1 MKRLVAGGFTAALI
15 TAVAVTAVPTG
26 ADAATT
32 QHTRKPS
39 PSARALAE
47 RTAQHLVAGRTPAL
61 RASKFDRYVAR
72 PTISS
77 TGGLQYVPYE
87 RTYKGLEVVGGDFV
101 IATDAKGQVVSTS
114 VAQRS
119 SIGSLATTPRASR
132 ATATR
137 VARHQVAS
145 KSRSSRPE
153 LVVYSLGKKARLAW
167 KVQVAGVDR
176 HGERAVLD
184 TYVNA
189 RTGKL
194 IASRERIA
202 FGQGTGNW
210 NGPSPLSLSTTLS
223 GSTYSL
229 KHPSITGFSCTNMS
243 FATLTGTD
251 DVWGNGV
258 GNNVETGCVDAYF
271 GVQTEN
277 SMLSSW
283 LGRNSFD
290 GSGGA
295 WPIRVGLNDLNAF
308 YCDGSFGCP
317 SGGMQVQIGHNQAG
331 DWIGSLDVLG
341 HEMGH
346 GIDDHT
352 PGGISG
358 SGTQEFI
365 GDVFGAATEAYA
377 NEPSGYDTPD
387 YTVGE
392 EVNLVGQG
400 PIRVM
405 YDPSQV
411 GDPNCY
417 SSSIPNAEVHA
428 AAGPGDHFFYLLAE
442 GSAPGG
448 GKPSSPTCNGSS
460 VTGIGIQKA
469 TRIMYNAMLMK
480 TSSAS
485 YLKYRTWT
493 LTAAKNLFPGSC
505 TEFNAVKAAWTAV
518 SVPAQTGDPT
528 CTTGGN
534 TVTVTNPGNRTGT
547 VGTAASLQM
556 TATDSQAGQTL
567 TWSATG
573 LPAGLSIS
581 SSTGLIS
588 GTPTTAATYN
598 VTVTAKDTTNAQG
611 STSFTWTVSGSGGG
625 TSSQLLLNPGFESG
639 AVNWTGTAGPITSNT
654 GRPAHTGT
662 WKMWLGG
669 NGVTATENEAQSV
682 TIPASATSATLSFW
696 IRIDTSETTTSTVY
710 DTAKVQIVDG
720 GTTSTLATYSNLNK
734 NSTYVQKSF
743 DVSAFKGRTVSVK
756 FLMNEDASLQTSFVV
771 DDTAL
776 NVVS

>member
-1 MKRLVAGGFTAALI
+1 VRRLVAGGCVAAFITAAV
-15 TAVAVTAVPTG
+15 VAVVPTG
-26 ADAATT
+26 ADATT
-32 QHTRKPS
+32 TGRTDRPS
-39 PSARALAE
+39 PSAQSKAE
-47 RTAQHLVAGRTPAL
+47 RTAANLVASRPPAL
-61 RASKFDRYVAR
+61 HAGKSDKFVAQ

-77 TGGLQYVPYE
+77 DAGLQYVPYH
-87 RTYKGLEVVGGDFV
+87 RSYRGLAVIGGDAV
-101 IATDAKGQVVSTS
+101 IVTDAQGQVLATS
-114 VAQRS
+114 VAQKYRTDGVS
-119 SIGSLATTPRASR
+119 TKPTTSAEH
-132 ATATR
+132 AVA
-137 VARHQVAS
+137 VARREVATQA
-145 KSRSSRPE
+145 RNATPT
-153 LVVYSLGKKARLAW
+153 LVVHALNTPRLAW
-167 KVQVAGVDR
+167 KVQVAGVDN
-176 HGERAVLD
+176 HGERAALD
-184 TYVNA
+184 VYVDA
-189 RTGKL
+189 QSGKL
-194 IASRERIA
+194 IGSRQRIA
-202 FGQGTGNW
+202 FGDGTGHW
-210 NGPSPLSLSTTLS
+210 NGPSPMNLSTTLT
-223 GSTYSL
+223 GSTYSM
-229 KHPSITGFSCTNMS
+229 KHPTITNFSCTNMS
-243 FATLTGTD
+243 FATLTGSD

-258 GNNVETGCVDAYF
+258 GNNVETGCVDSYF
-271 GVQTEN
+271 GVQTQN

-290 GSGGA
+290 GNGGA
-295 WPIRVGLNDLNAF
+295 WPIRVGLNDVNAF

-317 SGGMQVQIGHNQAG
+317 SGGLQVQIGHNQAG
-331 DWIGSLDVLG
+331 DWIGTLDVLG

-365 GDVFGAATEAYA
+365 GDVFGTATEAYA
-377 NEPSGYDTPD
+377 NEPSTYDAPD
-387 YTVGE
+387 YTIGE
-392 EVNLVGQG
+392 EANLLGDG

-448 GKPSSPTCNGSS
+448 GKPNSPTCNGSS
-460 VTGIGIQKA
+460 LTGIGLQKA
-469 TRIMYNAMLMK
+469 TKIMYNAMLMK
-480 TSSAS
+480 TSASS
-485 YLKYRTWT
+485 YLKYRTWS

-528 CTTGGN
+528 CSTGGN
-534 TVTVTNPGNRTGT
+534 TVTVANPGNRTGT

-573 LPAGLSIS
+573 LPAGLSINAS
-581 SSTGLIS
+581 SGLIS

-611 STSFTWTVSGSGGG
+611 STSFTWTISGSGGG
-625 TSSQLLLNPGFESG
+625 TGSQLLLNPGFESG
-639 AVNWTGTAGPITSNT
+639 AVSWTGTAGPITNNT
-654 GRPAHTGT
+654 GRPARTGS

-669 NGVTATENEAQSV
+669 NGVTSTENEAQSV
-682 TIPASATSATLSFW
+682 TIPASATSATLTFW
-696 IRIDTSETTTSTVY
+696 IRIDSSETTSSTVY
-710 DTAKVQIVDG
+710 DTAKVQIVNG
-720 GTTSTLATYSNLNK
+720 STTSTLATYSNLNK

-743 DVSAFKGRTVSVK
+743 DVSAYKGKTISVK
-756 FLMNEDASLQTSFVV
+756 FLMNEDSSLQTSFVV

>member
-1 MKRLVAGGFTAALI
+1 VVAT
-15 TAVAVTAVPTG
+15 VPTG
-26 ADAATT
+26 ADASIRAD
-32 QHTRKPS
+32 RPS
-39 PSARALAE
+39 PSARSNAE
-47 RTAQHLVAGRTPAL
+47 HTAAALVASKAPAL
-61 RASKFDRYVAR
+61 HIGKYDKLVAQ

-77 TGGLQYVPYE
+77 ERGLQYVPYQ
-87 RTYKGLEVVGGDFV
+87 RTFRGLDVVGGDSV
-101 IATDAKGQVVSTS
+101 IVTDARGQVLATS
-114 VAQRS
+114 VAQRYRTDKVS
-119 SIGSLATTPRASR
+119 TKATVTAAHAAS
-132 ATATR
+132 
-137 VARHQVAS
+137 VAKQQVAAQARNAEPS
-145 KSRSSRPE
+145 
-153 LVVYSLGKKARLAW
+153 LVVYALGTPRLAW
-167 KVQVAGVDR
+167 KVQVAGVDK
-176 HGERAVLD
+176 HGERAALD
-184 TYVNA
+184 AFVDA
-189 RTGKL
+189 STGKL
-194 IASRERIA
+194 ISSRERIA
-202 FGQGTGNW
+202 FGSGTGHW

-223 GSTYSL
+223 GSTYSM
-229 KHPSITGFSCTNMS
+229 KHPTITNFSCTNMS
-243 FATLTGTD
+243 FATLTGSD
-251 DVWGNGV
+251 DAWGNGV
-258 GNNVETGCVDAYF
+258 GNNVETGCVDSYF

-277 SMLSSW
+277 AMLTSW

-290 GSGGA
+290 GNGGG
-295 WPIRVGLNDLNAF
+295 WPIRVGLNDVNAF

-317 SGGMQVQIGHNQAG
+317 SGGLQVQIGHNQAG
-331 DWIGSLDVLG
+331 DWIGTLDVLG

-358 SGTQEFI
+358 AGTQEFI
-365 GDVFGAATEAYA
+365 GDVFGTATEAYA
-377 NEPSGYDTPD
+377 NEPSTYDAPD
-387 YTVGE
+387 YTIGE
-392 EVNLVGQG
+392 EADLLGDG

-417 SSSIPNAEVHA
+417 SSSVPNAEVHA

-448 GKPSSPTCNGSS
+448 GKPNSPTCNGSS

-469 TRIMYNAMLMK
+469 TKIMYNAMLMK
-480 TSSAS
+480 TSASS
-485 YLKYRTWT
+485 YLKYRTWS
-493 LTAAKNLFPGSC
+493 LTAAKNLYPGSC

-534 TVTVTNPGNRTGT
+534 TVTVANPGNRTGT
-547 VGTAASLQM
+547 VGTATSLQL

-573 LPAGLSIS
+573 LPAGLSINAS
-581 SSTGLIS
+581 SGLIS

-611 STSFTWTVSGSGGG
+611 STSFTWTISGSGGG
-625 TSSQLLLNPGFESG
+625 SSSQLLLNPGFESG
-639 AVNWTGTAGPITSNT
+639 AVNWTGTAGPITNNT
-654 GRPAHTGT
+654 GRPARTGS

-682 TIPASATSATLSFW
+682 TIPASATSATLTFW
-696 IRIDTSETTTSTVY
+696 IRIDSSESTSSIAY

-720 GTTSTLATYSNLNK
+720 ATTSTLATYSNLNK

-743 DVSAFKGRTVSVK
+743 DVSAYKGKTISVK
-756 FLMNEDASLQTSFVV
+756 FLMNEDSSLQTSFVV

>member
-1 MKRLVAGGFTAALI
+1 VRRLVAGGAVAALI
-15 TAVAVTAVPTG
+15 TAAVVAVVPTG
-26 ADAATT
+26 ANASTARTD
-32 QHTRKPS
+32 KPS
-39 PSARALAE
+39 PSARAKAE
-47 RTAQHLVAGRTPAL
+47 RTAAALVASKAPAL
-61 RASKFDRYVAR
+61 HIGKADKLVAQ

-77 TGGLQYVPYE
+77 ARGLQYVPFH
-87 RTYKGLEVVGGDFV
+87 RSFHGLPVFGGDAV
-101 IATDAKGQVVSTS
+101 VVTDARGQVLSTS
-114 VAQRS
+114 VAQRYTTNKVTTKPAVS
-119 SIGSLATTPRASR
+119 AARAAAVARRTVASGARNATP
-132 ATATR
+132 TR
-137 VARHQVAS
+137 V
-145 KSRSSRPE
+145 
-153 LVVYSLGKKARLAW
+153 VYALGTPRLAW
-167 KVQVAGVDR
+167 KVPVAGTARNGEYTALDAYVD
-176 HGERAVLD
+176 AQ
-184 TYVNA
+184 
-189 RTGKL
+189 TGKL
-194 IASRERIA
+194 IRAREKVSY
-202 FGQGTGNW
+202 GTGTGNW
-210 NGPSPLSLSTTLS
+210 NGPSPLSLATTLS
-223 GSTYSL
+223 GSTYSM
-229 KHPSITGFSCTNMS
+229 KHPSITNFSCQNMS
-243 FATLTGTD
+243 FVTLTGSD

-258 GNNVETGCVDAYF
+258 GTNVETGCVDAYF
-271 GVQTEN
+271 GIQQEN

-290 GSGGA
+290 GNGGA
-295 WPIRVGLNDLNAF
+295 WPIRVGLNDQNAF

-317 SGGMQVQIGHNQAG
+317 AGGMQVQIGHNAAG
-331 DWIGSLDVLG
+331 EWIGSLDVLG

-365 GDVFGAATEAYA
+365 GDVFGAATEGFA

-392 EVNLVGQG
+392 EVNLVGSG

-442 GSAPGG
+442 GSNPGG
-448 GKPSSPTCNGSS
+448 GKPTSPTCNSSS
-460 VTGIGIQKA
+460 VTGIGLQKA
-469 TRIMYNAMLMK
+469 TQIMYNAMLMK

-485 YLKYRTWT
+485 YLKYRTWS

-505 TEFNAVKAAWTAV
+505 TEFNAVKAAWNAV

-534 TVTVTNPGNRTGT
+534 TVTVANPGNRTGT
-547 VGTAASLQM
+547 VGTATSLQM

-573 LPAGLSIS
+573 LPAGLSINAS
-581 SSTGLIS
+581 SGLIS

-611 STSFTWTVSGSGGG
+611 STSFTWTVGGSGGG
-625 TSSQLLLNPGFESG
+625 GSQLLLNPGFESG
-639 AVNWTGTAGPITSNT
+639 AVSWTGTSGPITNNT
-654 GRPAHTGT
+654 GRPARTGS

-669 NGVTATENEAQSV
+669 NGTTSTENEAQSV
-682 TIPASATSATLSFW
+682 TIPASATAATLTFW
-696 IRIDTSETTTSTVY
+696 IRIDTSETTTSTAY
-710 DTAKVQIVDG
+710 DTAKVQIVNG
-720 GTTSTLATYSNLNK
+720 STTSTLATYSNLNK

-743 DVSAFKGRTVSVK
+743 DVSAYKGKTISVK
-756 FLMNEDASLQTSFVV
+756 FLMNEDSSLQTSFVV

-776 NVVS
+776 NVS